1 LGAFFLPKNLYF
13 IDIVFNMKLGFIGT
27 GKIASSVITGI
38 CNSNITFNKILI
50 SPRNKSI
57 ATKLKKKFRKVVI
70 SKNNQEIINSC
81 DWVFLSITPTVG
93 EKIIKDLKFRSNQ
106 TVISFIS
113 TITLAKLKKA
123 IKVKAKIVRAIPL
136 PPISLKKGP
145 IPICPP
151 NKKVK
156 EFFNKIGT
164 TVEINNE
171 KLSINFWSTSGMMA
185 PFYELLRVM
194 TNWLIKRGVKKG
206 SAQKY
211 VTSLFLALSEDAVN
225 NSKKDLKYLVK
236 ESQTPKGLNEQGVK
250 ELSKS
255 GFYKSL
261 EKTLNSIHKRLS
273 K

>member
-1 LGAFFLPKNLYF
+1 MN
-13 IDIVFNMKLGFIGT
+13 LGFIGT
-27 GKIASSVITGI
+27 GKIASSVITWI
-38 CNSNITFNKILI
+38 CKSKIKFNKIII
-50 SPRNKSI
+50 SPRNKRI
-57 ATKLKKKFRKVVI
+57 DGNIKKKFRKI
-70 SKNNQEIINSC
+70 IIAKDNQEIVDKC
-81 DWVFLSITPTVG
+81 DWIFLSVTPTVG
-93 EKIIKDLKFRSNQ
+93 NKIIKNLKFKSTQ

-113 TITLAKLKKA
+113 TITLTQLKKA

-145 IPICPP
+145 VPICPP

-156 EFFNKIGT
+156 AFFDKVGT
-164 TVEINNE
+164 TVEIKNE

-185 PFYELLRVM
+185 PFYQLLSSM
-194 TNWLIKRGVKKG
+194 TDWLVKRGVKRD

-211 VTSLFLALSEDAVN
+211 ITSLFLALSEDAVV

-250 ELSKS
+250 ELTKA

-261 EKTLNSIHKRLS
+261 EKTLNSIYKRLN